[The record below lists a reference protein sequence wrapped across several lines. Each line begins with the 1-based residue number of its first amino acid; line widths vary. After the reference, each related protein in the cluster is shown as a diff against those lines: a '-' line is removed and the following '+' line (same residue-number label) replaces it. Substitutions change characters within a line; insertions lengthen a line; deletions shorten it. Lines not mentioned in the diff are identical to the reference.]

1 MLSVTNEVAQ
11 AQEKESRSAETV
23 AETKGIQMF
32 SAFFPAAVVLE
43 FPNAAES
50 EQERSGGRKEGT
62 TQSFEGAGRLVE
74 RVRVR
79 HSLLLLGRRIHVSLH
94 YCISFYVSSC
104 EKLLV
109 CRISLLLVGLLFGCP
124 SETSIKKKVPV

>member
-1 MLSVTNEVAQ
+1 
-11 AQEKESRSAETV
+11 
-23 AETKGIQMF
+23 MF

-79 HSLLLLGRRIHVSLH
+79 HSLLLLGRSIHVSL
-94 YCISFYVSSC
+94 
-104 EKLLV
+104 LV
-109 CRISLLLVGLLFGCP
+109 P
-124 SETSIKKKVPV
+124 T